1 MNRLR
6 QPPSKPSKASEVIPY
21 DYARPFTVEFTGF
34 AGQWA
39 TVWQADQGAFIL
51 DRITMRAT
59 AEIDVN
65 ICDSDVS
72 NPIGS
77 IAATTTHYRDLEN
90 NAPIQ
95 SVNPRMSRVILLDHI
110 GVAATVKGYVYGW
123 IVRK

>member
-1 MNRLR
+1 MHVRRLR
-6 QPPSKPSKASEVIPY
+6 PY
-21 DYARPFTVEFTGF
+21 DYARPFLVQFTGIPGEN
-34 AGQWA
+34 AI
-39 TVWQADQGAFIL
+39 VWNADQGSFLL

-65 ICDSDVS
+65 VCDSDVS

-95 SVNPRMSRVILLDHI
+95 SVNPRSSRVILLDHT
-110 GVAATVKGYVYGW
+110 GVACTVKGYVYGW
-123 IVRK
+123 IVFSR